1 MFLYF
6 LYDAVLFLAYLCYL
20 PVYALRGRVHADIL
34 SRLGFFKK
42 DLFAPLGDAETI
54 WLHAVSV
61 GEARAAD
68 SLLRLIRREW
78 PDKRLVVST
87 VTPTGYAIVRSLL
100 EPGEVLCYAPL
111 DISVA
116 VSAYLKAI
124 RPRLLIIME
133 TELWP
138 NLIRLSHRAG
148 AKIAVVNGRISD
160 RSFGRYG
167 KMKPFV
173 REILGLIDLLGMQ
186 NDESASRIRV
196 LGAPADRVRVCGN
209 IKFDSAAPP
218 RAAAFAQPLCQALA
232 GCLCWIAGSTHE
244 KEEEAVVAIYRSL
257 VKDFKSLRL
266 IVAPRHLERT
276 EKVRR
281 LIRFQGLEVM
291 KFSRLAPMGATGNV
305 KPLSSGQVLLVD
317 TIGDLSGL
325 YAFADV
331 VFIGGSLVKKG
342 GHNPIEPAIFGKPVF
357 FGKYMHNFKEI
368 RDVFLRNSAAVE
380 VLTPEELEYGLRKI
394 LADGQERQALGRNA
408 RRLIEENRG
417 AAQCAFDALKSLM
430 AS

>member
-6 LYDAVLFLAYLCYL
+6 LYDAVLFFAYLFYL

-42 DLFAPLGDAETI
+42 DLFAPLADARTI

-68 SLLRLIRREW
+68 PLLRLIRREW

-111 DISVA
+111 DISAA

-124 RPRLLIIME
+124 RPQLLIIME

-167 KMKPFV
+167 KMRPFV
-173 REILGLIDLLGMQ
+173 GRILGLIDLLGMQ
-186 NDESASRIRV
+186 NAESASRIRA
-196 LGAPADRVRVCGN
+196 LGAPSDRVRVCGN

-218 RAAAFAQPLCQALA
+218 RAAALAQPFGQARA
-232 GCLCWIAGSTHE
+232 GCFCWIAGSTQE
-244 KEEEAVVAIYRSL
+244 KE
-257 VKDFKSLRL
+257 
-266 IVAPRHLERT
+266 
-276 EKVRR
+276 
-281 LIRFQGLEVM
+281 
-291 KFSRLAPMGATGNV
+291 
-305 KPLSSGQVLLVD
+305 
-317 TIGDLSGL
+317 
-325 YAFADV
+325 
-331 VFIGGSLVKKG
+331 
-342 GHNPIEPAIFGKPVF
+342 
-357 FGKYMHNFKEI
+357 
-368 RDVFLRNSAAVE
+368 
-380 VLTPEELEYGLRKI
+380 
-394 LADGQERQALGRNA
+394 
-408 RRLIEENRG
+408 
-417 AAQCAFDALKSLM
+417 
-430 AS
+430 